1 MPSADSLDVDIL
13 EELLHDRGLE
23 HLRVRRRGARLTIV
37 SPSSGGTADKHAR
50 LTALPR
56 QEWALEFADHRGN
69 WTPTPFVGELRDLV
83 ATMVEQFPWVL
94 GTDP

>member
-37 SPSSGGTADKHAR
+37 TPSTGGGTTKHAR

-56 QEWALEFADHRGN
+56 QEWALDFADHRGR
-69 WTPTPFVGELRDLV
+69 WTPTPFAGELSDLV

-94 GTDP
+94 GIEP

>member
-13 EELLHDRGLE
+13 EELLHERGLE
-23 HLRVRRRGARLTIV
+23 HLRVRRRGARLTIES
-37 SPSSGGTADKHAR
+37 SPSGGAADKHAR

-69 WTPTPFVGELRDLV
+69 WTPTPFVGELRELV
-83 ATMVEQFPWVL
+83 ATLVEQFPWVL
-94 GTDP
+94 GIDP